1 MAQWLR
7 SLAALAGDL
16 SFYSSNCMAWLT
28 TTCNSSKRSSALL
41 GILGY
46 LSAQTHIQI
55 YT

>member
-7 SLAALAGDL
+7 SLTALAGDL
-16 SFYSSNCMAWLT
+16 SFKPSNHMAWLT
-28 TTCNSSKRSSALL
+28 PSVTAPGDPVPFFGL
-41 GILGY
+41 LGY